1 MTKQRKTREEK
12 AKSQYRLQ
20 NFKLA
25 SAERTENKDANEFA
39 YLSNK
44 YVVQDLTRTGIFTVI
59 VVVILVLAKK
69 FLG

>member
-1 MTKQRKTREEK
+1 MPKQRKTKEEK

-20 NFKLA
+20 NFTLA
-25 SAERTENKDANEFA
+25 AAERTENKDASEFG

-44 YVVQDLTRTGIFTVI
+44 YVFQDLTRTGIYTVI
-59 VVVILVLAKK
+59 VVGILILAKK